1 MKKILLIIVLIA
13 LGAGTFW
20 FWDDALSFRDTLMQY
35 VENGELVTLEAHYSP
50 QQIMETHRS
59 ELLPDSQYT
68 YQEPSLKFYPYLL
81 IDAKYTQADK
91 KTKEGQIL
99 WSLIDGEM
107 VLDSEQWE
115 KTHGFSDA
123 IEANAVRTDFK
134 VMNALAKNGG
144 SCTREQLQ
152 TELHL
157 EADTLEPWINTAIQK
172 SLVVQNGSELH
183 LHLQN
188 PKILVLPQT
197 KIKQAF
203 VTRSH
208 RNAQCMSK
216 KYSRSQ
222 IERIAQAAFGPSFTI
237 RNVKEVY
244 LPVYGIGVLNP
255 DGSLLTSYWNALNGK
270 RIDHS
275 PIN

>member
-1 MKKILLIIVLIA
+1 MKKFLLITVIIG
-13 LGAGTFW
+13 LGAGAFW
-20 FWDDALSFRDTLMQY
+20 FWEDVGSFRDTLMQY
-35 VENGELVTLEAHYSP
+35 VENGELMTLEAHYSP
-50 QQIMETHRS
+50 QQIMEKHRS

-81 IDAKYTQADK
+81 IEAKYTQGDK

-99 WSLIDGEM
+99 WSLVDGEM
-107 VLDSEQWE
+107 VLDSELWE

-123 IEANAVRTDFK
+123 IEANAARTDFK
-134 VMNALAKNGG
+134 VMHALAKNQG

-152 TELHL
+152 KELHL
-157 EADTLEPWINTAIQK
+157 EADTLEPWINSAIQK
-172 SLVVQNGSELH
+172 YLVVQNGSELH

-188 PKILVLPQT
+188 PKILVVPQT

-203 VTRSH
+203 VTRPYRH
-208 RNAQCMSK
+208 AQCMTK
-216 KYSRSQ
+216 RYSRSQ

-244 LPVYGIGVLNP
+244 LPVYGISVLNP
-255 DGSLLTSYWNALNGK
+255 DGSLLTSHWNALNGQ
-270 RIDHS
+270 RIESS
-275 PIN
+275 PK